1 MPFESMLLSAAV
13 VSMFVGFADVLIGVI
28 FKRGRR
34 GRSYLCVL
42 KIPVGF
48 QGLGTARVIKEMGIA
63 NE

>member
-1 MPFESMLLSAAV
+1 L
-13 VSMFVGFADVLIGVI
+13 VI

>member
-1 MPFESMLLSAAV
+1 MPFDSMLLSAAV
-13 VSMFVGFADVLIGVI
+13 MSMFAGGAHLVI